1 MKDKMFAATISLLL
15 VILLFSGV
23 SAFGEDIKA
32 RMKARL
38 PIIVKLK
45 ANGIVGE
52 DFKGYLQFV
61 GQKRQNE
68 DVVNAENADREKVYA
83 AIAKQQGTTAA
94 LVGERRAIQIAE
106 KAKSGEWLQDK
117 SGKWYQKK

>member
-1 MKDKMFAATISLLL
+1 MKDKIFAVTISLLL
-15 VILLFSGV
+15 VSLLFSAA

-38 PIIVKLK
+38 PIIVELK

-61 GQKRQNE
+61 GQKRQKE
-68 DVVNAENADREKVYA
+68 DVVNAENADRKKVYA
-83 AIAKQQGTTAA
+83 AIAKQQGTTAE
-94 LVGERRAIQIAE
+94 LVGKRRAIQIAQ
-106 KAKSGEWLQDK
+106 KAKPGEWLQDAN
-117 SGKWYQKK
+117 GKWYQKK